1 MKNEDNIFK
10 INENEL
16 MKHHNLTGFF
26 GKIRLR
32 LIFLRSWIHHSIAY
46 SSPHPGIS
54 IFFQRLRGVK
64 IGKSCHISP
73 YVLFDLIYPELIT
86 IEDDVGIGS
95 NTMIFAHI
103 NPTANLF
110 LKNNNY
116 PRKVE
121 SVKIKSGAWINP
133 GCIIC
138 PGTVIGKNSILS
150 VGTVVSGEIP
160 DNCVVAGNPG
170 RVIKTI

>member
-1 MKNEDNIFK
+1 
-10 INENEL
+10 
-16 MKHHNLTGFF
+16 
-26 GKIRLR
+26 
-32 LIFLRSWIHHSIAY
+32 
-46 SSPHPGIS
+46 
-54 IFFQRLRGVK
+54 
-64 IGKSCHISP
+64 
-73 YVLFDLIYPELIT
+73 
-86 IEDDVGIGS
+86 
-95 NTMIFAHI
+95 MIFAHI

-116 PRKVE
+116 PRKVQ

-170 RVIKTI
+170 RVIKKI

>member
-1 MKNEDNIFK
+1 MKNEENIFK
-10 INENEL
+10 TNEKEL
-16 MKHHNLTGFF
+16 MKHHNLNGVF
-26 GKIRLR
+26 GKFRLR
-32 LIFLRSWIHHSIAY
+32 LIFLRSWLHHTIAY
-46 SSPHPGIS
+46 STPHPGIS

-86 IEDDVGIGS
+86 IEDEVGIGS

-116 PRKVE
+116 PRKAQPVT
-121 SVKIKSGAWINP
+121 IKSGAWINP

-138 PGTVIGKNSILS
+138 PGSVIGKNSILS

-170 RVIKTI
+170 RVIKKI

>member
-1 MKNEDNIFK
+1 MVTSYNCLFN
-10 INENEL
+10 
-16 MKHHNLTGFF
+16 TP
-26 GKIRLR
+26 
-32 LIFLRSWIHHSIAY
+32 SWN
-46 SSPHPGIS
+46 
-54 IFFQRLRGVK
+54 FFQRLRGVK

-86 IEDDVGIGS
+86 IEDEVGIGS

-116 PRKVE
+116 PRKVQP
-121 SVKIKSGAWINP
+121 VTIKSGAWINP

-138 PGTVIGKNSILS
+138 PGSVIGKNSILS

-170 RVIKTI
+170 RVIKKI